1 MLAIVDGA
9 VPAFYRSSDGV
20 DWKAVADVP
29 TANRHGTRLAPVPG
43 GGVYAYDT
51 VPAAAPVWYS
61 DDGGVTWED
70 VGPVWTAWPATV
82 EEIVVGPDGRLYAA
96 CSGTFAGHDGGVFR
110 TVEPVIVV
118 AAEPAVPTE
127 ETGLRVYPNPSSGTL
142 TIKAEHDA
150 REAVVYDLR
159 GREVLRVGLVAGKA
173 EMDTGRLPAGV
184 YVVRAGAFTQRITLL
199 K

>member
-1 MLAIVDGA
+1 M
-9 VPAFYRSSDGV
+9 
-20 DWKAVADVP
+20 ADVP
-29 TANRHGTRLAPVPG
+29 TGSRFNTRLTAVSG
-43 GGVYAYDT
+43 GGIYAYDT
-51 VPAAAPVWYS
+51 SNEGAPVWYS

-110 TVEPVIVV
+110 TVDPVIVV
-118 AAEPAVPTE
+118 AADPAVPTE

-142 TIKAEHDA
+142 TIEAEHDA

-159 GREVLRVGLVAGKA
+159 GREVLRAALVAGKA
-173 EMDTGRLPAGV
+173 EMDAGGLPAGV